1 MYLESNI
8 GTQGIRRKFHSD
20 RVYYNTGS
28 CVHPRCITGI
38 EITPGQD
45 GKPAFTLIKWGYAAQ
60 CAVAT
65 PEAGCGAY
73 TLTIQREELE
83 K

>member
-1 MYLESNI
+1 MYLESNV
-8 GTQGIRRKFHSD
+8 GTRGIRRKLHPD
-20 RVYYNTGS
+20 RAYYNTGS

-38 EITPGQD
+38 EITPGKD
-45 GKPAFTLIKWGYAAQ
+45 GRPAFTLVKWGYAAQ

-65 PEAGCGAY
+65 PNAGCGAY

-83 K
+83 N